1 MLFFFQNGEENSG
14 YNFEHVLIHIDMREY
29 MKICFYIR
37 GTSGK
42 FIRSYNVLCWLCM
55 FQKMTILVTFF
66 LSCSVFIG
74 MSKCKFHVSDYKTK
88 LAKFLLILNEFQR
101 LKSTKMILNRFLSWC
116 VREVPR
122 LWRVQRW
129 GQHSDREHLLHKGL
143 RRRQILL

>member
-1 MLFFFQNGEENSG
+1 MLVS
-14 YNFEHVLIHIDMREY
+14 
-29 MKICFYIR
+29 
-37 GTSGK
+37 
-42 FIRSYNVLCWLCM
+42 M

-74 MSKCKFHVSDYKTK
+74 MSKCKFHVSDYKK
-88 LAKFLLILNEFQR
+88 RLAKFLLILNEFQR

-129 GQHSDREHLLHKGL
+129 GQHLTENTYCIKDFEDGKFYCKSWTCADPDCPEEQQLAQEGSSCPICPGTLY
-143 RRRQILL
+143 ILLKYFPT